1 MHCKGNSEITKGN
14 RKADQLA
21 KEAALQKL
29 KFEGALIPVPH
40 LELSP
45 PQYTEKENQLAE
57 QLDCSKNDQGW
68 WVTPLKQL
76 LISEKMME
84 ILLKKLHQETHSGA
98 DALVLIAKRHLI
110 GPRTQSLADIIVKKC
125 AICCANNPKI
135 AKKIMGGVV
144 KQGITPGEY
153 WQIDFKELP
162 RCNLYKY
169 LLVMVDT
176 FPGWP
181 EAFPCHANKAREVI
195 KILLKEIIPR
205 YGVPEGISSDNG
217 PHFIAEIVQ
226 GVSRFLDIKW
236 DLHTPWQP
244 QSSGKVER
252 MTQTL
257 KRQISKVCQETQMKW
272 VDILPIALMRVRITP
287 RAREGVSPFEILY
300 GKPYPTNHLTTKGD
314 QMHIKGQAVIKEYLI
329 SLSQNLSSL
338 HRYLNQKTPIP
349 LDTPVHPF
357 QPGDVVYV
365 RTWKDEP
372 LKEKWKGPYT
382 VLLKTYTMV
391 KVNGIDSWIH
401 YTRVNKAPDQ
411 DKWTSMPMGELKL
424 RLTRD
429 C

>member
-1 MHCKGNSEITKGN
+1 M
-14 RKADQLA
+14 
-21 KEAALQKL
+21 
-29 KFEGALIPVPH
+29 
-40 LELSP
+40 
-45 PQYTEKENQLAE
+45 
-57 QLDCSKNDQGW
+57 
-68 WVTPLKQL
+68 
-76 LISEKMME
+76 
-84 ILLKKLHQETHSGA
+84 
-98 DALVLIAKRHLI
+98 
-110 GPRTQSLADIIVKKC
+110 QSLADIIVKTC

-135 AKKIMGGVV
+135 AKKENHGSSRKTRNNSWGILANRFYGTAKTPFLVGLKHSLVV
-144 KQGITPGEY
+144 LTRLGK
-153 WQIDFKELP
+153 
-162 RCNLYKY
+162 
-169 LLVMVDT
+169 
-176 FPGWP
+176 
-181 EAFPCHANKAREVI
+181 
-195 KILLKEIIPR
+195 

-272 VDILPIALMRVRITP
+272 VDILAIALMRVRITP

-338 HRYLNQKTPIP
+338 HSRLPFPWTPRYTHSNQETRS
-349 LDTPVHPF
+349 
-357 QPGDVVYV
+357 VYV

-401 YTRVNKAPDQ
+401 YTRVKKAPDQ
-411 DKWTSMPMGELKL
+411 DKWTSMPTGELKL